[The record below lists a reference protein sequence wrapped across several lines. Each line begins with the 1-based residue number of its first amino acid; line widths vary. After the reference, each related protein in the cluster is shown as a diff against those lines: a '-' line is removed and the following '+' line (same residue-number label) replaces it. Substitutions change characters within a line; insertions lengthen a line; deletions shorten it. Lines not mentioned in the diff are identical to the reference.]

1 MKNIKGKFIVLII
14 AIFAISVF
22 ISCEKAENNY
32 TKDESSKTEIINTK
46 DVLAPPGG
54 IMIRNKFKWGIKLD
68 PNNCVR
74 GKGLCVSG
82 FYPPEM
88 NENVYEGL
96 LLKHPESEDHIV
108 FYFPSEYIEAEDELI
123 VDGYFII
130 DEDIDI
136 DEEMSNYVG
145 FEYPITIKSGNYLIV
160 QDEAGWYTVTV
171 DIEY

>member
-32 TKDESSKTEIINTK
+32 TKDESSKTEIINTR

-54 IMIRNKFKWGIKLD
+54 ILIRNKFKWAIRLN
-68 PNNCVR
+68 PVNCEDGR
-74 GKGLCVSG
+74 GLCISG
-82 FYPPEM
+82 FHYPDH
-88 NENVYEGL
+88 NTTYYNGILY
-96 LLKHPESEDHIV
+96 KSPESEDQIV

-123 VDGYFII
+123 VDGYFVIE
-130 DEDIDI
+130 EDLEI

-145 FEYPITIKSGNYLIV
+145 FEYSITIKSGNYLIV
-160 QDEAGWYTVTV
+160 QDEAGWYTVTAN
-171 DIEY
+171 IEY